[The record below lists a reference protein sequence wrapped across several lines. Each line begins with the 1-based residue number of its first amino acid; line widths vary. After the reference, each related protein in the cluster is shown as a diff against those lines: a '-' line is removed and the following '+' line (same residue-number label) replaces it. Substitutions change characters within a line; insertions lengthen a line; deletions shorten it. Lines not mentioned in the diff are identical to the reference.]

1 MYTEMDLFRLN
12 TMDACNFGLLD
23 TTAPTMLNTPTGYD
37 MSASPNTTT
46 TTFTNNFF
54 PLPAAVAP
62 QMLRTESADSF
73 LSATNSSKTDYAL
86 LSGEPVRL
94 THAQTV
100 VLEQQF
106 LESPKP
112 STRIRRGLAEIAGL
126 SVQRVAVRTR
136 SSCV

>member
-12 TMDACNFGLLD
+12 TMDACNLN

-37 MSASPNTTT
+37 MSTSST

-54 PLPAAVAP
+54 PQPAAAAP

-73 LSATNSSKTDYAL
+73 LSATNSNKTDYAL

-100 VLEQQF
+100 VLERQF

-112 STRIRRGLAEIAGL
+112 STRIRRGLAELAGL
-126 SVQRVAVRTR
+126 SVQRVTVRTG